1 MVESSRFKIARIKV
15 ILETIKAIKAGK
27 RFIVHQ
33 GGSRSGKTYSIIQL
47 LIAVAIGAMNFFR
60 VPVSIS
66 VCSIA
71 MPHLRRGAIRDWRE
85 QMEKNGLYFEDAHQK
100 TEGKY
105 SFWNGN
111 YMEFFSIDEPTKVRG
126 PGRDILFINEANLV
140 PFETF
145 QQLNMR
151 TKKLI
156 ILDYN
161 PADEF
166 HWIYDKILPREDCH
180 FVQTTYKDN
189 PYLPKAQREEIEK
202 LKESGGNWWKV
213 YGLGERGTAKGLIYP
228 NHITHEGKW
237 PEKVHGY
244 GLDFGFSNDPTA
256 LVECYVSGNELFVK
270 ELIYETHL
278 TNSDLI
284 KKMKSLGINGQIWAD
299 SAEPQRIE
307 EIRRAGFNI
316 KPVKKGPESV
326 KLGIDKESR
335 HKILLHPSGI
345 NTQKEIKSYKW
356 QTDKNDIQLAKPIEI
371 NDHAMDAIRYFV
383 QMQSKQKNSVGLR
396 WA

>member
-1 MVESSRFKIARIKV
+1 M
-15 ILETIKAIKAGK
+15 
-27 RFIVHQ
+27 
-33 GGSRSGKTYSIIQL
+33 
-47 LIAVAIGAMNFFR
+47 
-60 VPVSIS
+60 
-66 VCSIA
+66 
-71 MPHLRRGAIRDWRE
+71 
-85 QMEKNGLYFEDAHQK
+85 
-100 TEGKY
+100 
-105 SFWNGN
+105 
-111 YMEFFSIDEPTKVRG
+111 
-126 PGRDILFINEANLV
+126 
-140 PFETF
+140 
-145 QQLNMR
+145 
-151 TKKLI
+151 
-156 ILDYN
+156 
-161 PADEF
+161 
-166 HWIYDKILPREDCH
+166 
-180 FVQTTYKDN
+180 
-189 PYLPKAQREEIEK
+189 
-202 LKESGGNWWKV
+202 
-213 YGLGERGTAKGLIYP
+213 GERGTAKGLIYP

-316 KPVKKGPESV
+316 KPVKKGPDSV
-326 KLGIDKESR
+326 KIGIDKVSR